1 MPDRAPRESVLSASS
16 LRGRPCS
23 AVWSLPLGG
32 AAGRLLLELR
42 LRMRLLPLLLELR
55 LRMGPRGV

>member
-1 MPDRAPRESVLSASS
+1 MESVRNASS
-16 LRGRPCS
+16 LRDQRYS

-32 AAGRLLLELR
+32 AAGPLLLEPR
-42 LRMRLLPLLLELR
+42 LRMRLLPLELRLR